1 MDAAGIGIG
10 MGLFARGL
18 LCAFAACFAT
28 QEDPKPAPPAT
39 RAAPASNPRQGRL
52 TARRRSVLFYLID
65 TCRAD
70 HLSVDGYARPT
81 TPFLEKLA
89 ARGVRFDHC
98 FSQAPWT
105 KPSMSAILTSCYPT
119 VTGMHQFGGQLDN
132 RFVTLPEALRDAGW
146 YTAGFSANPLMG
158 RMSNYNQGFRKFVDS
173 TSVIPGSE
181 SGHSATSGSAKALN
195 QQVLPWI
202 EQNAEWP
209 YFLYVHS
216 VDPHENYEPAPEYLK
231 LFADPA
237 HEAQYRKE
245 WQALVDVKPGQ
256 VANACTKVR
265 FEKAGVEIE
274 PFIEYGK
281 QLYDADIRANDDEIA
296 RLVDALDQKGQLDD
310 MIVVVTAD
318 HGEEF
323 FEHGGTSHAFML
335 WNELIHVPLLIIAP
349 GLLPEGLVVKDPVQS
364 LDLYP
369 TLLDLLGVTPPE
381 GLQGRSFA
389 PQCQGKP
396 GDGRM
401 IFSENHESPGSEESR
416 VLQNQG
422 VTLSVIRGPW
432 KFILNLKCP
441 TDRPRP
447 RAELYRI
454 DQDFAERKNLAEEQP
469 ELSAELEQVLLS
481 WWAVNSARREGVSVG
496 NLTLDALEE
505 ADPDTLER
513 LRKLGYVK

>member
-1 MDAAGIGIG
+1 MKVAGIGIG
-10 MGLFARGL
+10 IFAPGL
-18 LCAFAACFAT
+18 LDAFAVCCTA
-28 QEDPKPAPPAT
+28 QEGTKP
-39 RAAPASNPRQGRL
+39 AAPATASSPQAVSEGGL
-52 TARRRSVLFYLID
+52 PKARRRSVLFYLID

-119 VTGMHQFGGQLDN
+119 VTGMHQLVGQLDN
-132 RFVTLPEALRDAGW
+132 RFVTLPESLRDAGW
-146 YTAGFSANPLMG
+146 YTVGFSANPLMG
-158 RMSNYNQGFRKFVDS
+158 RLSNYAQGFRRFFDAGAILPNVYA
-173 TSVIPGSE
+173 I
-181 SGHSATSGSAKALN
+181 HSTSGSAKALN
-195 QQVLPWI
+195 GHVLPWI

-256 VANACTKVR
+256 VANVCTQER
-265 FEKAGVEIE
+265 FEKAGVEIG
-274 PFIEYGK
+274 PFIEYGQ

-296 RLVDALDQKGQLDD
+296 RVVDALDHKGQLDD

-364 LDLYP
+364 LDIYP
-369 TLLDLLGVTPPE
+369 TLLDLLGVTPQE

-389 PQCQGKP
+389 PQCRGEP

-401 IFSENHESPGSEESR
+401 IFSENHETPGSEESR

-447 RAELYRI
+447 RAELYRV
-454 DQDFAERKNLAEEQP
+454 DHDFAERKNLAEEQP
-469 ELSAELEQVLLS
+469 QLGVELEQALLS
-481 WWAVNSARREGVSVG
+481 WWAANSARREGVSVG
-496 NLTLDALEE
+496 DLTLDALQE
-505 ADPDTLER
+505 ADPDTVER

>member
-10 MGLFARGL
+10 MSIFARGL

-28 QEDPKPAPPAT
+28 QEDPKPAAPAT
-39 RAAPASNPRQGRL
+39 SAAPAANPRQGRPA
-52 TARRRSVLFYLID
+52 ARRRSVLFYVID

-70 HLSVDGYARPT
+70 HLSVNGYARPT

-105 KPSMSAILTSCYPT
+105 KPSLSAILTSCYPT
-119 VTGMHQFGGQLDN
+119 VTGMNQLFGQLDN
-132 RFVTLPEALRDAGW
+132 RFVTLPESLWDAGW
-146 YTAGFSANPLMG
+146 YTVGFSANPLMG
-158 RMSNYNQGFRKFVDS
+158 CLSNYTQGFRHFFDAGAI
-173 TSVIPGSE
+173 IPNVYAI
-181 SGHSATSGSAKALN
+181 HSTSGSAKALN
-195 QQVLPWI
+195 RHVLPWI
-202 EQNAEWP
+202 EQNTEWP

-245 WQALVDVKPGQ
+245 WQALIDVKPGQ
-256 VANACTKVR
+256 VANACTKEH
-265 FEKAGVEIE
+265 FEKAGVEIGT
-274 PFIEYGK
+274 FIEYGK

-296 RLVDALDQKGQLDD
+296 RVVDALDHKGQLDD

-369 TLLDLLGVTPPE
+369 TLLDLLGSEPPE

-389 PQCQGKP
+389 PQCRGEP

-401 IFSENHESPGSEESR
+401 IFSENHETPGSQR
-416 VLQNQG
+416 ILHDQG

-432 KFILNLKCP
+432 KFILNLKSP
-441 TDRPRP
+441 AFRPQP

-454 DQDFAERKNLAEEQP
+454 DQDFAEQKNLAEEQP
-469 ELSAELEQVLLS
+469 ERSAELEQVLLS
-481 WWAVNSARREGVSVG
+481 WWAANSARREGVSVG
-496 NLTLDALEE
+496 NLTLDALGE